1 MRVAEIRLPEET
13 VMLSNVHPERVEEDE
28 RERREVEREAVPVEK
43 EKETRVR
50 VSDPE
55 ERVMRDRLGT
65 SKVAESIVKE
75 IEEKVAVGPLMV
87 KREEEMPVQLT
98 GLLMPVPD
106 VVIEPSVEKVTG
118 AFSDECAPEA
128 SWRIREPEVTAC

>member
-1 MRVAEIRLPEET
+1 MTLPEET
-13 VMLSNVHPERVEEDE
+13 EMLSNVHPERVEEDE
-28 RERREVEREAVPVEK
+28 RERREVEREAVPVEE

-50 VSDPE
+50 VSDPV

-65 SKVAESIVKE
+65 SDVAESIVKE
-75 IEEKVAVGPLMV
+75 IEEKVTVGPSIV

-98 GLLMPVPD
+98 GFVMSVPD
-106 VVIEPSVEKVTG
+106 VVIERSFEKVTG
-118 AFSDECAPEA
+118 AFSDEWVPEA